1 MSAIPSRTW
10 RTLLPACLL
19 IAILPLTHTI
29 ALRLLLLALTLGIA
43 LRAWMRELHPPL
55 PARGFLALWA
65 AIAVASLAWSVDR
78 EYSSGEVINEIGY
91 AMAAYFSFYA
101 LGRTE
106 HDIRRLMFALLAG
119 VGVAS
124 AFAIVNFVRADDW
137 LTGKSIGIGD
147 RNAFSTTISLAS
159 VAFMLV
165 LTNRRLALA
174 PPLFAWLVL
183 ALGLIAATLTLNRT
197 MWPALGAAA
206 IVYLLACNAK
216 RLQTP
221 RNRLVGALL
230 VVLIAAISTT
240 QFFLT
245 TKIRRSE
252 QSASQG
258 VVTTVINDERVP
270 IWKYALQ
277 RATDRP
283 LTGFG
288 YGRGILRK
296 DFRANIGN
304 ELAWHAHNVF
314 LNQVI
319 SGGIPGLAAYCL
331 MLLAL
336 CSAFLRL
343 VRQQDS
349 LVRSLGAF
357 GLALLACMFV
367 RSLADDTIV
376 RENALLF
383 WSLAGMALGT
393 GMRRIDSLPS
403 MAAGSSQS
411 AAAR

>member
-1 MSAIPSRTW
+1 MSAIPSRTLQ
-10 RTLLPACLL
+10 TLLPACLL
-19 IAILPLTHTI
+19 IAILPLTHTV

-43 LRAWMRELHPPL
+43 LRAWLREPHPPV

-119 VGVAS
+119 VGLAS

-137 LTGKSIGIGD
+137 LAGKSIGIGD
-147 RNAFSTTISLAS
+147 RNAFSTTISLAG

-174 PPLFAWLVL
+174 PPPFTWLVL

-206 IVYLLACNAK
+206 IVYLLAFNAS

-221 RNRLVGALL
+221 RNRLVTALL
-230 VVLIAAISTT
+230 VLLIAAISTS

-277 RATDRP
+277 RAGDRP
-283 LTGFG
+283 LSGFG

-296 DFRANIGN
+296 DFRENIGIK
-304 ELAWHAHNVF
+304 LAWHAHNVF
-314 LNQVI
+314 LNQAI
-319 SGGIPGLAAYCL
+319 SVGIPGLVAYCL

-343 VRQQDS
+343 VRQQDP
-349 LVRSLGAF
+349 LARSLGAF

-383 WSLAGMALGT
+383 WSLAGMALGA

-411 AAAR
+411 AAA

>member
-1 MSAIPSRTW
+1 MSAIPSRSW
-10 RTLLPACLL
+10 QTLLPACLL
-19 IAILPLTHTI
+19 IAILPVTHTV

-43 LRAWMRELHPPL
+43 LRAWLREPHPPI
-55 PARGFLALWA
+55 PARGTLAIWS

-91 AMAAYFSFYA
+91 AMAAYFSFFA

-106 HDIRRLMFALLAG
+106 RDVRRLMIGLFVG
-119 VGVAS
+119 VGLAS
-124 AFAIVNFVRADDW
+124 AFAIVNFLRLGDW
-137 LTGKSIGIGD
+137 QAGETIGIGD
-147 RNAFSTTISLAS
+147 RNAFSTTVSLAS

-165 LTNRRLALA
+165 LTNRRLAPA
-174 PPLFAWLVL
+174 PPLLVWLVL

-206 IVYLLACNAK
+206 IVYLLGYNAN
-216 RLQTP
+216 RLQAP
-221 RNRLVGALL
+221 RNRMVAALL
-230 VVLIAAISTT
+230 VVLIAAISTS

-277 RATDRP
+277 RAADRP
-283 LTGFG
+283 LSGFG

-296 DFRANIGN
+296 DFRANIGID
-304 ELAWHAHNVF
+304 LAWHAHNVF
-314 LNQVI
+314 LNHAI
-319 SGGIPGLAAYCL
+319 SVGIPGLAAYCL

-343 VRQQDS
+343 VRRQDP
-349 LVRSLGAF
+349 LARSFGAF
-357 GLALLACMFV
+357 GLALLTCMFV
-367 RSLADDTIV
+367 RNLADDTIV

-383 WSLAGMALGT
+383 WSLTGMALGA
-393 GMRRIDSLPS
+393 GVRRIDHLST
-403 MAAGSSQS
+403 AAPVSAHS
-411 AAAR
+411 AAAE